1 MFRRVLIA
9 VGLLTTVPV
18 RTERVTADE
27 LGGAVAWFPLVG
39 LGLGGA
45 AALVATALL
54 GVMPALLAAAGV
66 VGALALLTGG
76 LHLDGWCDVFDGLG
90 GGRGDRARTLEIMRD
105 SRIGAHGAAALCL
118 LLIAKVAAL
127 TAVVD
132 TSDVAVVIA
141 FPVVARCCGAA
152 LVVIFPYARAEGLGR
167 SFSQSAGGAE
177 LVVALMTTIAVV
189 LWLDSSLWVPAV
201 IAAGAT
207 LSFGVWMSR
216 RLGGLTGDV
225 YGAGIE
231 LAGLVF
237 LAAC

>member
-18 RTERVTADE
+18 RTERVSADE

-39 LGLGGA
+39 LGLGGV
-45 AALVATALL
+45 AALIATALL
-54 GVMPALLAAAGV
+54 GLMPAMLAAVGV
-66 VGALALLTGG
+66 VAALALLTGG

-118 LLIAKVAAL
+118 LLVAKIAAL
-127 TAVVD
+127 TAVMD
-132 TSDVAVVIA
+132 TSDVEAVIVFAVVG
-141 FPVVARCCGAA
+141 RCCGAA

-167 SFSQSAGGAE
+167 GFSQSAGGAE
-177 LVVALMTTIAVV
+177 LVVAIMTTAAVIM
-189 LWLDSSLWVPAV
+189 WLDASLWVAAAV
-201 IAAGAT
+201 AAAAA
-207 LSFGVWMSR
+207 LAFGTWMSR

-231 LAGLVF
+231 LAELAFLV
-237 LAAC
+237 AC